1 MINDQTVIL
10 RNNERFLDLN
20 TQEKTRLNK
29 YIAECGVCS
38 RREADRLIE
47 EGRVTV
53 NGRVADMGIRVGDE
67 DVVICNG
74 KKLGKK
80 DDKVVLAYYKPI
92 GITCTEKD
100 KFADKTL
107 KDAFDYPVRVTY
119 AGRLDKETEG
129 LLLMTNDGEL
139 INRLMKGSNEHE
151 KEYYVKVTKELSA
164 GFKEKMEAG
173 VFLSELNRKTKPCK
187 VEIVGPYTFKIVLT
201 QGLNRQIRRMCK
213 ELGYN
218 VNALQRI
225 RVANIELGKL
235 RPGTFRRLT
244 KEELSGLYEIVGM

>member
-1 MINDQTVIL
+1 M
-10 RNNERFLDLN
+10 
-20 TQEKTRLNK
+20 TRLNK
-29 YIAECGVCS
+29 YIAECGICS

-47 EGRVTV
+47 AGKVKV
-53 NGRVADMGIRVGDE
+53 NGKVADPGTKVSDTDE
-67 DVVICNG
+67 VICNG
-74 KKLGKK
+74 RKLGKK

-107 KDAFDYPVRVTY
+107 KDAFDYPIRVTY
-119 AGRLDKETEG
+119 AGRLDKESEG
-129 LLLMTNDGEL
+129 LLLMTNDGDL
-139 INRLMKGSNEHE
+139 INKLMKGSADHE
-151 KEYYVKVTKELSA
+151 KEYYVRVTKNLA
-164 GFKEKMEAG
+164 PDFKEKMEAG

-187 VEIVGPYTFKIVLT
+187 VDVIGPYTFRIILT

-218 VNALQRI
+218 VSALQRT

-235 RPGTFRRLT
+235 RPGTYRRLSV
-244 KEELSGLYEIVGM
+244 EELKGLYSELGM

>member
-1 MINDQTVIL
+1 MMQS
-10 RNNERFLDLN
+10 
-20 TQEKTRLNK
+20 TRLNK
-29 YIAECGVCS
+29 YIAECGICS
-38 RREADRLIE
+38 RREADKLIE
-47 EGRVTV
+47 AGKVTV
-53 NGRVADMGIRVGDE
+53 NGKTADPGLKVTDKDE
-67 DVVICNG
+67 VVCNG
-74 KKLGKK
+74 RKLGKK

-107 KDAFDYPVRVTY
+107 KDAFDYPIRVTY
-119 AGRLDKETEG
+119 AGRLDKESEG

-139 INRLMKGSNEHE
+139 INRLMKGSADHE
-151 KEYYVKVTKELSA
+151 KEYYVRVTKQLA
-164 GFKEKMEAG
+164 TDFKEKMEAG

-187 VEIVGPYTFKIVLT
+187 VDIIGPYTFRIILT

-218 VNALQRI
+218 VSALQRT

-235 RPGTFRRLT
+235 RPGTYRRLSV
-244 KEELSGLYEIVGM
+244 EELKELYLSLGM